1 MHDCYF
7 AFLEMQSQMFSGKDN
22 VLKWNMAFRKQ
33 IYLECIWILHKK
45 IDKC

>member
-22 VLKWNMAFRKQ
+22 VLQWNMAFRKQ
-33 IYLECIWILHKK
+33 INYILNAFGFLYTKNR
-45 IDKC
+45 